1 MIDAPLKIRNCV
13 TQFHSLGVL
22 MSYPGLITSNNRKT
36 INYLKTYSIKYK
48 IIIVDFTI
56 SMAFHL
62 GNCIFQ
68 LDKSVSLIVN

>member
-1 MIDAPLKIRNCV
+1 
-13 TQFHSLGVL
+13 

-62 GNCIFQ
+62 ENCIFQ